1 VNHPSFFN
9 FGLGM
14 IKSFS
19 DDLEDINN
27 WAILDYDSLVYSY
40 MGIDKE
46 ANREK

>member
-1 VNHPSFFN
+1 MNHPSFFN

-27 WAILDYDSLVYSY
+27 CAILDYYSLVYSY

-46 ANREK
+46 ANNQ